1 VLAALNDAGGVRR
14 LAADHEVVS
23 AHHGNNYAPLMER
36 FYRSHRAALFT
47 LLDVLELEATSADGT
62 VLDAVGFLKA
72 NRRRS
77 GAFILDHAEDGTPV
91 DLSFASEQWQKVL
104 RARRKPGRLVR
115 RYFEVCVFAY
125 LAAELR
131 SGDIAVVGSDS
142 YANLYDQLMTW
153 HECEPLVADYCAA
166 AGIPVD
172 AAAFRA
178 MLTTE
183 LAEVAGRVDAGYP
196 DNADLSIDE
205 HGHPVLKRRKGADRP
220 ASALELEAAI
230 SERIPERGLLD
241 VLTRTA
247 YWLGWHRHFGPASG
261 SDPKLRDVL
270 ARYVLLVF
278 CYGTNLGPAQ
288 VARHMRGQVSPH
300 ELSGANKH
308 APAAKIQAASTDVV
322 NAFTQLDL
330 SRVWGDGSRVA
341 VDGSQID
348 TWADNLLAETSIRYG
363 GYGGIAFRHISDT
376 YIALFSRFIP
386 CGVWEAVYLIDG
398 LLHNASCV
406 QPSEIHADTQGH
418 VVTWTPH
425 APVVRIAG

>member
-1 VLAALNDAGGVRR
+1 
-14 LAADHEVVS
+14 
-23 AHHGNNYAPLMER
+23 
-36 FYRSHRAALFT
+36 
-47 LLDVLELEATSADGT
+47 
-62 VLDAVGFLKA
+62 
-72 NRRRS
+72 
-77 GAFILDHAEDGTPV
+77 
-91 DLSFASEQWQKVL
+91 
-104 RARRKPGRLVR
+104 
-115 RYFEVCVFAY
+115 
-125 LAAELR
+125 
-131 SGDIAVVGSDS
+131 
-142 YANLYDQLMTW
+142 
-153 HECEPLVADYCAA
+153 
-166 AGIPVD
+166 
-172 AAAFRA
+172 
-178 MLTTE
+178 
-183 LAEVAGRVDAGYP
+183 
-196 DNADLSIDE
+196 
-205 HGHPVLKRRKGADRP
+205 
-220 ASALELEAAI
+220 
-230 SERIPERGLLD
+230 
-241 VLTRTA
+241 
-247 YWLGWHRHFGPASG
+247 
-261 SDPKLRDVL
+261 
-270 ARYVLLVF
+270 VLLVF

-386 CGVWEAVYLIDG
+386 CGVWEAVYLVDG
-398 LLHNASCV
+398 LLHNASGV